1 MMMQVFLRL
10 AGYFVEEKA
19 LHEFLEKLEMNGLS
33 LERFLFVS
41 LIAGFGLSLAA
52 ITAGF
57 VLELE
62 VFYITGLSFAAFPFA
77 LMFNWFAQLY
87 LFEKGKREKE
97 LLVPDS
103 LLQASVFPKGTEI
116 TIILEYL
123 AKPDFGLLG
132 KEFSIALAE
141 IGKGSPVKRALGNL
155 KERNRSRAIDRAVSL
170 LLQGYE
176 TGADM
181 GLVFREA
188 ASDLLETNAILMER
202 NASLLVEKYTLV
214 LAGGLIVPAVL
225 GLIAG
230 LVTGFDLSG
239 FEGLGL
245 GASLAEKGKLLEA
258 VLLANKVYI
267 AEYALIASFFVANQE
282 GNSKKAIVYAS
293 ILLPVS
299 LITYFMA
306 GGFLF
311 A

>member
-1 MMMQVFLRL
+1 MEQAVLKA
-10 AGYFVEEKA
+10 AGYFIEEKA
-19 LHEFLEKLEMNGLS
+19 LQEFLEKLEMNGS
-33 LERFLFVS
+33 GFEKFLFIS
-41 LIAGFGLSLAA
+41 LIAGFGLSIAA
-52 ITAGF
+52 IAAGF
-57 VLELE
+57 VMELE
-62 VFYITGLSFAAFPFA
+62 VFYITGLSFAAFPLA
-77 LMFNWFAQLY
+77 AMFNWFAQSY
-87 LFEKGKREKE
+87 LFERRKREKE

-116 TIILEYL
+116 TRILEYL

-141 IGKGSPVKRALGNL
+141 IGKGSPVRRALGNL
-155 KERNRSRAIDRAVSL
+155 KKRNRSRAIDRAVSL

-181 GLVFREA
+181 GTVFREA

-230 LVTGFDLSG
+230 LVTSFDLSG

-245 GASLAEKGKLLEA
+245 GASLAEKEKLLGA

-299 LITYFMA
+299 LFTYFA
-306 GGFLF
+306 ASGFSL
-311 A
+311 